1 MVHHGRCAGHE
12 EAANKLVDVD
22 RWNRSRRWANDL
34 LVTDETAHGKTTPA
48 HAAHKAAREADM
60 AFATEAH
67 AVGDWDGSCAV
78 GRGAQHADGFLTR
91 LELVVAV
98 GDAVHVQVV
107 GGLGLAQLRCEI

>member
-1 MVHHGRCAGHE
+1 
-12 EAANKLVDVD
+12 
-22 RWNRSRRWANDL
+22 
-34 LVTDETAHGKTTPA
+34 
-48 HAAHKAAREADM
+48 M

-91 LELVVAV
+91 LELVVV

-107 GGLGLAQLRCEI
+107 GSLGLAQLRCEI